1 MKKIILSAAALFI
14 FGFANA
20 QDVVT
25 TTDASG
31 FGFAQSDVF
40 VEGNLSFSSSNDK
53 NTDLKESD
61 FSFNPKLGYFISD
74 DLAIGAEVSI
84 GSGKTKLDG
93 TAVDENSNF
102 GAGVFARYYFLDLGQ
117 RFKTYGELGAGFTSN
132 KDGLSDAEVKSSGFG
147 IGIDLGINYFVN
159 QNLAINFGLSNILS
173 YNSSKVEDGEAV
185 SEFQLSANVFNNF
198 FATPTF
204 GLTYK
209 L

>member
-14 FGFANA
+14 FGFASA

-25 TTDASG
+25 TDASA
-31 FGFAQSDVF
+31 FGFTDGDVF

-53 NTDLKESD
+53 NTDLKESN
-61 FSFNPKLGYFISD
+61 FSINPKVGYFISE
-74 DLAIGAEVSI
+74 DLAIGAEIAI
-84 GSGKTKLDG
+84 GSGKSKVDG
-93 TAVDENSNF
+93 TTVDENSNF
-102 GAGVFARYYFLDLGQ
+102 GGGVFARYYFLDLGQ
-117 RFKTYGELGAGFTSN
+117 RFKTYGELGAGFVSA
-132 KDGLSDAEVKSSGFG
+132 KDGLDAAEVKTSGFG
-147 IGIDLGINYFVN
+147 IGVDLGINYFVN

-173 YNSSKVEDGEAV
+173 YNSAKVKDGEAV
-185 SEFQLSANVFNNF
+185 SEFQLNANVFNNF